1 MKKAFKGEKMAQ
13 YRILIVE
20 DEETIAKMEK
30 EHLEKWEYEVFC
42 VSNFKNVLQS
52 VKEQKPD
59 VILMDIHLP
68 YYNGFYWCSE
78 IRKFSKVPIIFVS
91 SKNDEMNII
100 MAMDMGGDEFI
111 EKPFSLPVLTAKI
124 NALLRRTY
132 SFKGQVNFLEHK
144 SVRLN
149 LLNAVVFY
157 GEQQVEL
164 TKNEFKILQILM
176 ENAGEMVTR
185 EQIMQQLWEDDSFID
200 DNTLTVNVT
209 RIRKK
214 LKSIGV
220 EEFIMTKKGIGY
232 FV

>member
-1 MKKAFKGEKMAQ
+1 MAQ

-20 DEETIAKMEK
+20 DDETIAKMEK
-30 EHLEKWEYEVFC
+30 EYLEKWEYNVFC
-42 VSNFKNVLQS
+42 VSDFKNILNDVS
-52 VKEQKPD
+52 EQKPD
-59 VILMDIHLP
+59 LILMDVQLP

-78 IRKFSKVPIIFVS
+78 IRKFSKVPIMFVS
-91 SKNDEMNII
+91 SKNDEMNIV

-124 NALLRRTY
+124 NALLRRSY
-132 SFKGQVNFLEHK
+132 SFKGQINMLEHK
-144 SVRLN
+144 NVRLN
-149 LLNAVVFY
+149 LLNAIVFY

-214 LKSIGV
+214 LRSIGV

-232 FV
+232 FI

>member
-1 MKKAFKGEKMAQ
+1 MAQ

-20 DEETIAKMEK
+20 DDETIAKMEK
-30 EHLEKWEYEVFC
+30 KYLEKWEYNVFC
-42 VSNFKNVLQS
+42 VSDFKNILNDVS
-52 VKEQKPD
+52 EQKPD
-59 VILMDIHLP
+59 LILMDVQLP

-78 IRKFSKVPIIFVS
+78 IRKFSKVPIMFVS
-91 SKNDEMNII
+91 SKNDEMNIV

-111 EKPFSLPVLTAKI
+111 EKPFSFPVLTAKI
-124 NALLRRTY
+124 NALLRRSY
-132 SFKGQVNFLEHK
+132 SFKGQINMLEHK
-144 SVRLN
+144 NVRLN
-149 LLNAVVFY
+149 LLNAIVFY

-214 LKSIGV
+214 LRSIGV

-232 FV
+232 FI

>member
-1 MKKAFKGEKMAQ
+1 MAQ

-30 EHLEKWEYEVFC
+30 EHLEKWEYKVFC
-42 VSNFKNVLQS
+42 VSDFKNVLQS

>member
-1 MKKAFKGEKMAQ
+1 MAK

-20 DEETIAKMEK
+20 DDEIIAKMEK
-30 EHLEKWEYEVFC
+30 EYLEKWEYKVFC
-42 VSNFKNVLQS
+42 VSDFKNILNDVS
-52 VKEQKPD
+52 EQKPD
-59 VILMDIHLP
+59 LILMDVQLP

-78 IRKFSKVPIIFVS
+78 IRKFSKVPIMFVS
-91 SKNDEMNII
+91 SKNDEMNIV

-111 EKPFSLPVLTAKI
+111 EKPFSFPVLTAKI
-124 NALLRRTY
+124 NALLRRSY
-132 SFKGQVNFLEHK
+132 SFKGQINMLEHK
-144 SVRLN
+144 NVRLN
-149 LLNAVVFY
+149 LLNAIVFY

-214 LKSIGV
+214 LRSIGV

-232 FV
+232 FI

>member
-1 MKKAFKGEKMAQ
+1 MAQ

-20 DEETIAKMEK
+20 DDETIAKMEK
-30 EHLEKWEYEVFC
+30 EYLEKWEYNVFC
-42 VSNFKNVLQS
+42 VSDFKNILNDVS
-52 VKEQKPD
+52 EQKPD
-59 VILMDIHLP
+59 LILMDVQLP

-78 IRKFSKVPIIFVS
+78 IRKFSKVPIMFVS
-91 SKNDEMNII
+91 SKNDEMNIV

-111 EKPFSLPVLTAKI
+111 EKPFSFPVLTAKN
-124 NALLRRTY
+124 NALLRRSY
-132 SFKGQVNFLEHK
+132 SFKGQINMLEHK
-144 SVRLN
+144 NVRLN
-149 LLNAVVFY
+149 LLNAIVFY

-214 LKSIGV
+214 LRSIGV

-232 FV
+232 FI

>member
-1 MKKAFKGEKMAQ
+1 
-13 YRILIVE
+13 
-20 DEETIAKMEK
+20 MEK
-30 EHLEKWEYEVFC
+30 EYLEKWEYNVFC
-42 VSNFKNVLQS
+42 VSDFKNILNDVS
-52 VKEQKPD
+52 EQKPD
-59 VILMDIHLP
+59 LILMDVQLP

-78 IRKFSKVPIIFVS
+78 IRKFSKVPIMFVS
-91 SKNDEMNII
+91 SKNDEMNIV

-111 EKPFSLPVLTAKI
+111 EKPFSFPVLTAKI
-124 NALLRRTY
+124 NALLRRSY
-132 SFKGQVNFLEHK
+132 SFKGQINMLEHK
-144 SVRLN
+144 NVRLN
-149 LLNAVVFY
+149 LLNAIVFY

-214 LKSIGV
+214 LRSIGV

-232 FV
+232 FI

>member
-42 VSNFKNVLQS
+42 VSDFKNVLQS

-144 SVRLN
+144 NVRLN

-176 ENAGEMVTR
+176 ENAWEMVTR

>member
-1 MKKAFKGEKMAQ
+1 MAQ

-20 DEETIAKMEK
+20 DDETIAKMEK
-30 EHLEKWEYEVFC
+30 EYLEKWEYNVFC
-42 VSNFKNVLQS
+42 VSDFKNILNDVS
-52 VKEQKPD
+52 GQKPD
-59 VILMDIHLP
+59 LILMDVQLP

-78 IRKFSKVPIIFVS
+78 IRKFSKVPIMFVS
-91 SKNDEMNII
+91 SKNDEMNIV

-111 EKPFSLPVLTAKI
+111 EKPFSFPVLTAKI
-124 NALLRRTY
+124 NALLRRSY
-132 SFKGQVNFLEHK
+132 SFKGQINMLEHK
-144 SVRLN
+144 NVRLN
-149 LLNAVVFY
+149 LLNAIVFY

-214 LKSIGV
+214 LRSIGV

-232 FV
+232 FI

>member
-1 MKKAFKGEKMAQ
+1 MAQ

-20 DEETIAKMEK
+20 DDETIAKMEK
-30 EHLEKWEYEVFC
+30 EYLEKWEYNVFC
-42 VSNFKNVLQS
+42 VSDFKNILNDVS
-52 VKEQKPD
+52 EQKPD
-59 VILMDIHLP
+59 LILMDVQLP

-78 IRKFSKVPIIFVS
+78 IRKFSKVPIMFVS
-91 SKNDEMNII
+91 SKNDEMNIV

-111 EKPFSLPVLTAKI
+111 EKPFSFPVLTAKI
-124 NALLRRTY
+124 NALFRRSY
-132 SFKGQVNFLEHK
+132 SFKGQINMLEHK
-144 SVRLN
+144 NVRLN
-149 LLNAVVFY
+149 LLNAIVFY

-214 LKSIGV
+214 LRSIGV

-232 FV
+232 FI

>member
-1 MKKAFKGEKMAQ
+1 MAQ

-20 DEETIAKMEK
+20 DDETIAKMEK
-30 EHLEKWEYEVFC
+30 EYLEKWEYNVFC
-42 VSNFKNVLQS
+42 VSDFKNILNDVS
-52 VKEQKPD
+52 EQKPD
-59 VILMDIHLP
+59 LILMDVQLP

-78 IRKFSKVPIIFVS
+78 IRKFSKVPIMFVS
-91 SKNDEMNII
+91 SKNDEMNIV

-111 EKPFSLPVLTAKI
+111 EKPFSFPVLTAKI
-124 NALLRRTY
+124 NALLRRSY
-132 SFKGQVNFLEHK
+132 SFKGQINMLEHK
-144 SVRLN
+144 NVRLN
-149 LLNAVVFY
+149 LLNAIVFY

-214 LKSIGV
+214 LRSIGV

-232 FV
+232 FI

>member
-1 MKKAFKGEKMAQ
+1 MAQ

-20 DEETIAKMEK
+20 DDETIAKMEK
-30 EHLEKWEYEVFC
+30 EYLEKWEYNVFC
-42 VSNFKNVLQS
+42 VSDFKNILNDVS
-52 VKEQKPD
+52 EQKPD
-59 VILMDIHLP
+59 LILMDVQLP

-78 IRKFSKVPIIFVS
+78 IRKFSKVPIMFVS
-91 SKNDEMNII
+91 SKNDEMNIV

-111 EKPFSLPVLTAKI
+111 EKPFSFPVLTAKI
-124 NALLRRTY
+124 NALLRRSY
-132 SFKGQVNFLEHK
+132 SFKGQINMLEHK
-144 SVRLN
+144 NVRLN
-149 LLNAVVFY
+149 LLNAIVFY

-185 EQIMQQLWEDDSFID
+185 EQIIQQLWEDDSFID

-214 LKSIGV
+214 LRSIGV

-232 FV
+232 FI

>member
-1 MKKAFKGEKMAQ
+1 MAQ

-20 DEETIAKMEK
+20 DDETIAKMEK
-30 EHLEKWEYEVFC
+30 EYLEKWEYNVFC
-42 VSNFKNVLQS
+42 VSDFKNILNDVS
-52 VKEQKPD
+52 EQKPD
-59 VILMDIHLP
+59 LILMDVQLP
-68 YYNGFYWCSE
+68 YYNGFYWRSE
-78 IRKFSKVPIIFVS
+78 IRKFSKVPIMFVS
-91 SKNDEMNII
+91 SKNDEMNIV

-111 EKPFSLPVLTAKI
+111 EKPFSFPVLTAKI
-124 NALLRRTY
+124 NALLRRSY
-132 SFKGQVNFLEHK
+132 SFKGQINMLEHK
-144 SVRLN
+144 NVRLN
-149 LLNAVVFY
+149 LLNAIVFY

-214 LKSIGV
+214 LRSIGV

-232 FV
+232 FI

>member
-1 MKKAFKGEKMAQ
+1 M
-13 YRILIVE
+13 
-20 DEETIAKMEK
+20 
-30 EHLEKWEYEVFC
+30 
-42 VSNFKNVLQS
+42 
-52 VKEQKPD
+52 
-59 VILMDIHLP
+59 
-68 YYNGFYWCSE
+68 
-78 IRKFSKVPIIFVS
+78 FVS
-91 SKNDEMNII
+91 SKNDEMNIV

-111 EKPFSLPVLTAKI
+111 EKPFSFPVLTAKI
-124 NALLRRTY
+124 NALLRR
-132 SFKGQVNFLEHK
+132 
-144 SVRLN
+144 LN
-149 LLNAVVFY
+149 LLNAIVFY

-214 LKSIGV
+214 LRSIGV

-232 FV
+232 FI

>member
-1 MKKAFKGEKMAQ
+1 MAQ

-20 DEETIAKMEK
+20 DDETIAKMEK
-30 EHLEKWEYEVFC
+30 EYLEKWEYNVFC
-42 VSNFKNVLQS
+42 VSDFKNILNDVS
-52 VKEQKPD
+52 EQKPD
-59 VILMDIHLP
+59 LILMDVQLP

-78 IRKFSKVPIIFVS
+78 IRKFSKVPIMFGS
-91 SKNDEMNII
+91 SKNDEMNIV

-111 EKPFSLPVLTAKI
+111 EKPFSFPVLTAKI
-124 NALLRRTY
+124 NALLRRSY
-132 SFKGQVNFLEHK
+132 SFKGQINMLEHK
-144 SVRLN
+144 NVRLN
-149 LLNAVVFY
+149 LLNAIVFY

-214 LKSIGV
+214 LRSIGV

-232 FV
+232 FI

>member
-1 MKKAFKGEKMAQ
+1 MAQ

-20 DEETIAKMEK
+20 DDETIAKMEK
-30 EHLEKWEYEVFC
+30 EYLEKWEYNVFC
-42 VSNFKNVLQS
+42 VSDFKHILNDVS
-52 VKEQKPD
+52 EQKPD
-59 VILMDIHLP
+59 LILMDVQLP

-78 IRKFSKVPIIFVS
+78 IRKFSKVPIMFVS
-91 SKNDEMNII
+91 SKNDEMNIV

-111 EKPFSLPVLTAKI
+111 EKPFSFPVLTAKI
-124 NALLRRTY
+124 NALLRRSY
-132 SFKGQVNFLEHK
+132 SFKGQINMLEHK
-144 SVRLN
+144 NVRLN
-149 LLNAVVFY
+149 LLNAIVFY

-209 RIRKK
+209 RIRQK
-214 LKSIGV
+214 LRSIGV

-232 FV
+232 FI

>member
-1 MKKAFKGEKMAQ
+1 MAK

-20 DEETIAKMEK
+20 DDEIIAKMEK
-30 EHLEKWEYEVFC
+30 EYLEKREYKVFC
-42 VSNFKNVLQS
+42 VSDFKNILNDVS
-52 VKEQKPD
+52 EQKPD
-59 VILMDIHLP
+59 LILMDVQLP

-78 IRKFSKVPIIFVS
+78 IRKFSKVPIMFVS
-91 SKNDEMNII
+91 SKNDEMNIV

-111 EKPFSLPVLTAKI
+111 EKPFSFPVLTAKI
-124 NALLRRTY
+124 NALLRRSY
-132 SFKGQVNFLEHK
+132 SFKGQINMLEHK
-144 SVRLN
+144 NVRLN
-149 LLNAVVFY
+149 LLNAIVFY

-214 LKSIGV
+214 LRSIGV

-232 FV
+232 FI

>member
-1 MKKAFKGEKMAQ
+1 MAQ

-20 DEETIAKMEK
+20 DDETIAKMEK
-30 EHLEKWEYEVFC
+30 EYLEKWEYNVFC
-42 VSNFKNVLQS
+42 VSDFKNILNDVS
-52 VKEQKPD
+52 EQKPD
-59 VILMDIHLP
+59 LILMDVQLP

-78 IRKFSKVPIIFVS
+78 IRKFSKVPIMFVS
-91 SKNDEMNII
+91 SKNDEMNIV

-111 EKPFSLPVLTAKI
+111 EKPFSFPVLTAKI
-124 NALLRRTY
+124 NALLRRSY
-132 SFKGQVNFLEHK
+132 SFKGQINMLEHK
-144 SVRLN
+144 NVRLN
-149 LLNAVVFY
+149 LLNAIVFY

-185 EQIMQQLWEDDSFID
+185 EQIMQKLWEDDSFID

-214 LKSIGV
+214 LRSIGV

-232 FV
+232 FI

>member
-1 MKKAFKGEKMAQ
+1 MAK

-20 DEETIAKMEK
+20 DDEIIAKMEK
-30 EHLEKWEYEVFC
+30 EYLEKWEYNVFC
-42 VSNFKNVLQS
+42 VSDFKNILNDVS
-52 VKEQKPD
+52 EQKPD
-59 VILMDIHLP
+59 LILMDVQLP

-78 IRKFSKVPIIFVS
+78 IRKFSKVPIMFVS
-91 SKNDEMNII
+91 SKNDEMNIV

-111 EKPFSLPVLTAKI
+111 EKPFSFPVLTAKI
-124 NALLRRTY
+124 NALLRRSY
-132 SFKGQVNFLEHK
+132 SFKGQINMLEHK
-144 SVRLN
+144 NVRLN
-149 LLNAVVFY
+149 LLNAIVFY

-214 LKSIGV
+214 LRSIGV

-232 FV
+232 FI

>member
-1 MKKAFKGEKMAQ
+1 MAQ

-20 DEETIAKMEK
+20 DDETIAKMEK
-30 EHLEKWEYEVFC
+30 EYLEKWEYNVFC
-42 VSNFKNVLQS
+42 VSDFKNILNDVS
-52 VKEQKPD
+52 EQKPD
-59 VILMDIHLP
+59 LILMDVQLP

-78 IRKFSKVPIIFVS
+78 IRKFSKVPIMFVS
-91 SKNDEMNII
+91 SKNDEMNIV

-111 EKPFSLPVLTAKI
+111 EKPFSFPVLTAKI
-124 NALLRRTY
+124 NALLRRSY
-132 SFKGQVNFLEHK
+132 SFKGQINMLEHK
-144 SVRLN
+144 NVRLN
-149 LLNAVVFY
+149 LLNAFVFY

-185 EQIMQQLWEDDSFID
+185 EQIIQQLWEDDSFID

-214 LKSIGV
+214 LRSIGV

-232 FV
+232 FI

>member
-1 MKKAFKGEKMAQ
+1 MAQ

-20 DEETIAKMEK
+20 DDETIAKMEK
-30 EHLEKWEYEVFC
+30 EYLEKWEYNVFC
-42 VSNFKNVLQS
+42 VSDFKNILNDVS
-52 VKEQKPD
+52 EQKTD
-59 VILMDIHLP
+59 LILMDVQLP

-78 IRKFSKVPIIFVS
+78 IRKFSKVPIMFVS
-91 SKNDEMNII
+91 SKNDEMNIV

-111 EKPFSLPVLTAKI
+111 EKPFSFPVLTAKI
-124 NALLRRTY
+124 NALLRRSY
-132 SFKGQVNFLEHK
+132 SFKGQINMLEHK
-144 SVRLN
+144 NVRLN
-149 LLNAVVFY
+149 LLNAIVFY

-214 LKSIGV
+214 LRSIGV

-232 FV
+232 FI

>member
-1 MKKAFKGEKMAQ
+1 MAQ

-20 DEETIAKMEK
+20 DDETIAKMEK
-30 EHLEKWEYEVFC
+30 EYLEKREYNVFC
-42 VSNFKNVLQS
+42 VSDFKNILNDVS
-52 VKEQKPD
+52 EQKPD
-59 VILMDIHLP
+59 LILMDVQLP

-78 IRKFSKVPIIFVS
+78 IRKFSKVPIMFVS
-91 SKNDEMNII
+91 SKNDEMNIV

-111 EKPFSLPVLTAKI
+111 EKPFSFPVLTAKI
-124 NALLRRTY
+124 NALLRRSY
-132 SFKGQVNFLEHK
+132 SFKGQINMLEHK
-144 SVRLN
+144 NVRLN
-149 LLNAVVFY
+149 LLNAIVFY

-214 LKSIGV
+214 LRSIGV

-232 FV
+232 FI

>member
-1 MKKAFKGEKMAQ
+1 MAQ

-20 DEETIAKMEK
+20 DDETIAKMEK
-30 EHLEKWEYEVFC
+30 EYLEKWEYNVFC
-42 VSNFKNVLQS
+42 VSDFKNILNDVS
-52 VKEQKPD
+52 EQKPD
-59 VILMDIHLP
+59 LILMDVQLP

-78 IRKFSKVPIIFVS
+78 IRKFSKVPIMFVS
-91 SKNDEMNII
+91 SKNDEMNIV

-111 EKPFSLPVLTAKI
+111 EKPFSFPVLTAKI
-124 NALLRRTY
+124 NALLRRSY
-132 SFKGQVNFLEHK
+132 SFKGQINMLEHK
-144 SVRLN
+144 NVRLN
-149 LLNAVVFY
+149 LLNAIVFY

-214 LKSIGV
+214 LRSIGV
-220 EEFIMTKKGIGY
+220 EEFIIGY
-232 FV
+232 FI

>member
-1 MKKAFKGEKMAQ
+1 MAQ

-20 DEETIAKMEK
+20 DDETIAKMEK
-30 EHLEKWEYEVFC
+30 EYLEKWEYNVFC
-42 VSNFKNVLQS
+42 VSDFKNILNDVS
-52 VKEQKPD
+52 EQKPD
-59 VILMDIHLP
+59 LILMDVQLP

-78 IRKFSKVPIIFVS
+78 IRKFSKVPIMFVS
-91 SKNDEMNII
+91 SKNDEMNIV

-111 EKPFSLPVLTAKI
+111 GKPFSFPVLTAKI
-124 NALLRRTY
+124 NALLRRSY
-132 SFKGQVNFLEHK
+132 SFKGQINMLEHK
-144 SVRLN
+144 NVRLN
-149 LLNAVVFY
+149 LLNAIVFY

-214 LKSIGV
+214 LRSIGV

-232 FV
+232 FI

>member
-1 MKKAFKGEKMAQ
+1 MAQ

-20 DEETIAKMEK
+20 DDETIAKMEK
-30 EHLEKWEYEVFC
+30 EYLEKWEYNVFC
-42 VSNFKNVLQS
+42 VSDFKNILNDVS
-52 VKEQKPD
+52 EQKPD
-59 VILMDIHLP
+59 LILMDVQLP

-78 IRKFSKVPIIFVS
+78 IRKFSKVPIMFVS
-91 SKNDEMNII
+91 SKNDEMNIV

-111 EKPFSLPVLTAKI
+111 EKPFSFPVLTAKI
-124 NALLRRTY
+124 NALLRRSY
-132 SFKGQVNFLEHK
+132 SFKGQINMLEHK
-144 SVRLN
+144 NVRLN
-149 LLNAVVFY
+149 LLNAIVFY

-214 LKSIGV
+214 LRSIGV
-220 EEFIMTKKGIGY
+220 EGFIMTKKGIGY
-232 FV
+232 FI